1 MKSKEPQE
9 RQMGI
14 AFVRWEYE
22 NIYQALR
29 KVEEYG
35 FISTIRSGQ
44 YFVRKYFTKD
54 YDEKFG
60 QTYDDFEV

>member
-1 MKSKEPQE
+1 MAKSLNLAMED
-9 RQMGI
+9 
-14 AFVRWEYE
+14 
-22 NIYQALR
+22 IYHALR

-44 YFVRKYFTKD
+44 YFVRKYFTIEI
-54 YDEKFG
+54 DESFK